1 MKNLKGFLKRCDKP
15 AFHYA
20 GSDGIHG
27 SVTELNLLIRPTLTI
42 VDCTAPVHT
51 NRNFLLAGT
60 DIVAVDAVTTSLMG
74 LNPRKIKTIQLG
86 HAAGL
91 GEMNVAK
98 IDIQGD
104 DLKNFHMNFEQPED
118 YLRRSFPG
126 ITLSAQ
132 SACSGCLIPF
142 FSALHR
148 IEELGFNRDDAFAI
162 LIGKDSF
169 NKTAKKMLVIGQCTK
184 EQAGNNCRLNGCPPT
199 KEEMFEFLRE
209 HLLKPA

>member
-1 MKNLKGFLKRCDKP
+1 
-15 AFHYA
+15 
-20 GSDGIHG
+20 
-27 SVTELNLLIRPTLTI
+27 
-42 VDCTAPVHT
+42 
-51 NRNFLLAGT
+51 
-60 DIVAVDAVTTSLMG
+60 
-74 LNPRKIKTIQLG
+74 
-86 HAAGL
+86 
-91 GEMNVAK
+91 MNIAK

-148 IEELGFNRDDAFAI
+148 IEELGFNGDDAFAI

-169 NKTAKKMLVIGQCTK
+169 NETAKKMLVIGQCTK
-184 EQAGNNCRLNGCPPT
+184 EQAKNNCRLNGCPPT

-209 HLLKPA
+209 HLLNPA